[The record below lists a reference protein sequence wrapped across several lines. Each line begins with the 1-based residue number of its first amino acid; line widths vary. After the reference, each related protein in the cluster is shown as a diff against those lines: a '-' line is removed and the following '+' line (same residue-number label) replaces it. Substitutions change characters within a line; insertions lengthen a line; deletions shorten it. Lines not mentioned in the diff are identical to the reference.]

1 MSAIVHSE
9 ALRPRWRTI
18 VLAVLAF
25 WLSASL
31 LLDLV
36 IMPMLSMAG
45 MLTESG
51 FAAAGYSIFWV
62 FNHLELFM
70 AAIVLTGML
79 VLRTD
84 LDQTS
89 NLLQHRLAV
98 PAALA
103 LLAIVC
109 AYTYGL
115 TPEMSALG
123 LQLNWFESTPAF
135 SGAMVQMQGIYWLL
149 EACKLAIGGLL
160 LRWCYISAAD

>member
-9 ALRPRWRTI
+9 GLRPRWRTL
-18 VLAVLAF
+18 VLTVLAF
-25 WLSASL
+25 WLGASL

-36 IMPMLSMAG
+36 IMPILSITG

-51 FAAAGYSIFWV
+51 FAAVGYSMFWV

-70 AAIVLTGML
+70 ASLVLTGIL

-84 LDQTS
+84 SADFS
-89 NLLQHRLAV
+89 HRWAA

-109 AYTYGL
+109 GYTYGL

-123 LQLNWFESTPAF
+123 LQLNWFDTTPAF
-135 SGAMVQMQGIYWLL
+135 SGTMVQMQGIYWFL
-149 EACKLAIGGLL
+149 ELSKLAIGGIL
-160 LRWCYISAAD
+160 LRWCFQSAIEA

>member
-9 ALRPRWRTI
+9 ALRPRWRTM

-45 MLTESG
+45 MLTEPG

-70 AAIVLTGML
+70 AALVLTGML
-79 VLRTD
+79 VLRTIS
-84 LDQTS
+84 THF
-89 NLLQHRLAV
+89 QHRWAI

-109 AYTYGL
+109 CYTYGL

-135 SGAMVQMQGIYWLL
+135 SGAMVQMQGVYWLL
-149 EACKLAIGGLL
+149 EVCKLAIGAMLL
-160 LRWCYISAAD
+160 SWCYQSVTES

>member
-1 MSAIVHSE
+1 MNMSVIVHSE

-18 VLAVLAF
+18 VLTVLAF
-25 WLSASL
+25 WLGASL
-31 LLDLV
+31 LLDVV
-36 IMPMLSMAG
+36 IMPMLSAAG
-45 MLTESG
+45 MLTEPG

-70 AAIVLTGML
+70 AALVLTGML
-79 VLRTD
+79 ILRTVPS
-84 LDQTS
+84 QF
-89 NLLQHRLAV
+89 QHRWAI
-98 PAALA
+98 PAAVA

-135 SGAMVQMQGIYWLL
+135 SGAMVQMQGVYWFL
-149 EACKLAIGGLL
+149 EVCKLAIGVTL
-160 LRWCYISAAD
+160 LRWCYPSVTES